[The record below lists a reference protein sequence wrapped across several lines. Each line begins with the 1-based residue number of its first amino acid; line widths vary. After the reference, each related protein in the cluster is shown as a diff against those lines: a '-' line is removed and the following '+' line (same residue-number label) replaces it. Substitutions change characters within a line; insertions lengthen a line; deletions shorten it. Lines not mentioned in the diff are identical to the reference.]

1 MRLGYSLY
9 VDPLT
14 ASQRQED
21 LKLRIE
27 NNLPRYRSQTR
38 ELITTNRVF
47 VSHENVSF
55 DYTLKANV
63 LLLEYSVENLE
74 SESRKTGLV
83 LPWLLWSRASV
94 IITFMAEIESEIWPT
109 I

>member
-1 MRLGYSLY
+1 M
-9 VDPLT
+9 DPLT
-14 ASQRQED
+14 VNQRQED
-21 LKLRIE
+21 LKIRIE

-38 ELITTNRVF
+38 ELIKTNRVF

-55 DYTLKANV
+55 NYSLKANE
-63 LLLEYSVENLE
+63 LLLEYSIENLE

-94 IITFMAEIESEIWPT
+94 IIAFMAEIESEIWPT